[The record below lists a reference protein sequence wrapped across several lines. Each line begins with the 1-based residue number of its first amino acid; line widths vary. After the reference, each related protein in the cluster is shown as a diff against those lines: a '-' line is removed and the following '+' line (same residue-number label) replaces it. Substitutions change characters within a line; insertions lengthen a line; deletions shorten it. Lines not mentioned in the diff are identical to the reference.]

1 MVRSRVKSA
10 LLWGLVAGLCFPVL
24 TMAYRI
30 AVEPLSI
37 GIGATFGIATLLAAG
52 VAVIAYATEY
62 RLMRKGRT

>member
-1 MVRSRVKSA
+1 MRLRVKSA

-30 AVEPLSI
+30 AIEPLSI
-37 GIGATFGIATLLAAG
+37 RIGTTFGIAIVLAAV

>member
-1 MVRSRVKSA
+1 MRLRVKSA

-30 AVEPLSI
+30 AVGSLSI
-37 GIGATFGIATLLAAG
+37 GTGATFGIAIVLAAV

>member
-24 TMAYRI
+24 AMAYRI

-52 VAVIAYATEY
+52 VAAIAYATEY
-62 RLMRKGRT
+62 RLLRKGRT